1 MPRRT
6 GWHWM
11 RIASRSSWWRPW
23 SMQRWALMSIIRGSG
38 AVAGEG
44 RQKASKGNRTPFH
57 LAHLLPSH
65 PPSPILAPLNFFRNM
80 SIENKDRPEPADSIS
95 APNSSAESRSA
106 PMQPMPLLFYSE
118 GNLLSRQASASL
130 SACKTKLS
138 PQHALALSILLLAN
152 LCPNPVKTHDV
163 DPIFLYDHPTRTPT
177 M

>member
-1 MPRRT
+1 MRLPGRGDKKHPKETEPLFTLRISCPR
-6 GWHWM
+6 
-11 RIASRSSWWRPW
+11 I
-23 SMQRWALMSIIRGSG
+23 
-38 AVAGEG
+38 
-44 RQKASKGNRTPFH
+44 
-57 LAHLLPSH
+57 LLS
-65 PPSPILAPLNFFRNM
+65 SPILAPLNFFRNM
-80 SIENKDRPEPADSIS
+80 SIENNDRPEPADSIS

-130 SACKTKLS
+130 SACKAKLS